1 MTELETDLRAWMQEC
16 AARVHASPTILQTD
30 YRPRTRGWRPRSRAW
45 RPRLAIGGG
54 VAAVAGTL
62 TAVLS
67 LTGGAGTAF
76 AGWSAQPTTP
86 SASQLQTANGY
97 CAANIPDP
105 NTTTQ
110 QLVDSRGPYTI
121 IVYAGAAAATQT
133 YNFCTVGPSF
143 RNASGWTSYP
153 PVTPAAG
160 KLFLWTDHTSYDDGQ
175 PYGTMIASAGSGVTG
190 ATLKLTDGTVVTATV
205 QNGYVAAWWPGD
217 GHIASAQLTTAN
229 GTQTQAFSYPCDVH
243 SCTGGP
249 HGGPAGGGL
258 YGG

>member
-1 MTELETDLRAWMQEC
+1 MTELETDLRAWMQER

-30 YRPRTRGWRPRSRAW
+30 YRSRTRGWWPRSRGW
-45 RPRLAIGGG
+45 RPRLAIGGA
-54 VAAVAGTL
+54 VAAAAGTL

-67 LTGGAGTAF
+67 LAGGASTAF
-76 AGWSAQPTTP
+76 AGWSATPTTP
-86 SASQLQTANGY
+86 SASQLQTANSY
-97 CAANIPDP
+97 CNANIPDP
-105 NTTTQ
+105 NSTTQ

-121 IVYAGAAAATQT
+121 MVYAGAAGATQT

-160 KLFLWTDHTSYDDGQ
+160 KLFIWTDHTSYDDGQ
-175 PYGTMIASAGSGVTG
+175 PYGTMIASAGAGVTG
-190 ATLKLTDGTVVTATV
+190 ANLTLSDGTVVTATV
-205 QNGYVAAWWPGD
+205 QNGYVAAWWPSSA
-217 GHIASAQLTTAN
+217 HIVSAQLATTS
-229 GTQTQAFSYPCDVH
+229 GTQTQTFNYPCDVQ

-249 HGGPAGGGL
+249 HGGPVGGGP